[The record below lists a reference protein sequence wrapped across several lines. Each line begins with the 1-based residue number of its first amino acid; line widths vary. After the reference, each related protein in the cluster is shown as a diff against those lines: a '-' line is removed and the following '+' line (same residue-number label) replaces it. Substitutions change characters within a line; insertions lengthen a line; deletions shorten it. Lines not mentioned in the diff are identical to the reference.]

1 MKDINNKDRF
11 WELASSKIH
20 GEISES
26 ESCELDVFL
35 QDESFQ
41 KLFNEIVTL
50 KSDLKET
57 QILSEFP
64 HENSWNIVSN
74 KLKYGKTKLL
84 WTISKYAA
92 VLVFAVLMGGF
103 LTKQIFYRDT
113 LETFAEVKVPLGQ
126 MSEITLYDGTRVWL
140 NSGTTFRYSNRFG
153 KKNRNVE
160 LDGEAFF
167 DVQKSKTPFKV
178 KMKENEVEVLGTQFN
193 VLSYHNEDIT
203 KVTLVEGSVKVNNSA
218 GATIARLK
226 PSQQIVI
233 DEKINKSVIKSIDTE
248 FYVAWTEGKIIFQD
262 EKLSEIVS
270 RLERWYNVE
279 IQFASSELGDL
290 NFSGT
295 ILKSKPFSQITM
307 ALELLLP
314 INIDYRHILGE
325 KDLVI
330 ISKK

>member
-1 MKDINNKDRF
+1 MKEINNKDRF
-11 WELASSKIH
+11 WELASAKIH

-26 ESCELDVFL
+26 ECRELDIFL
-35 QDESFQ
+35 QDESFK
-41 KLFNEIVTL
+41 KLFNEIANL

-57 QILSEFP
+57 KLLAEVSSEK
-64 HENSWNIVSN
+64 SWNEVSGH
-74 KLKYGKTKLL
+74 LRSDRFRLL

-103 LTKQIFYRDT
+103 LTKQIFYKDT
-113 LETFAEVKVPLGQ
+113 PETFAEIKVPLGQ

-153 KKNRNVE
+153 KENRNVE

-193 VLSYHNEDIT
+193 ALSYKSEEDC
-203 KVTLVEGSVKVNNSA
+203 KVTLVEGSVKVNNLA
-218 GATIARLK
+218 GSTIAMLK
-226 PSQQIVI
+226 PSQQIL
-233 DEKINKSVIKSIDTE
+233 INKKLNKAEIKNVDTE
-248 FYVAWTEGKIIFQD
+248 FYVAWTEGKIIFND
-262 EKLSEIVS
+262 EKLSEIIT
-270 RLERWYNVE
+270 RLERWYNVD
-279 IQFASSELGDL
+279 IQLNSPEVGDL

-295 ILKSKPFSQITM
+295 ILKSKPFSQITN

-314 INIDYRHILGE
+314 IEIDYKHILGG
-325 KDLVI
+325 KDLVT